1 LDGVYILPAG
11 GNSEPISISREAL
24 PQELLNFSP
33 DTTTALME
41 YDVNG
46 RGVHIYLTQD
56 SSDTR
61 THWWMDWESKTF
73 WPVTITTNY
82 EPTAICSL
90 QATAIEDMGVI
101 LGGRD
106 GYLRRLS
113 DLAETDDGTVYTTY
127 VDLGPIPLAPDGMTG
142 TLMEL
147 DAVMG
152 ENGADVT
159 WEIFPGKTFE
169 EVAGA
174 SSTNFTGTW
183 VAGINATVRPGGRGQ
198 GYKIR
203 ITGTS
208 GRKWAM
214 EQIVTR
220 VRQSGKR
227 RIA

>member
-1 LDGVYILPAG
+1 
-11 GNSEPISISREAL
+11 
-24 PQELLNFSP
+24 
-33 DTTTALME
+33 
-41 YDVNG
+41 
-46 RGVHIYLTQD
+46 
-56 SSDTR
+56 
-61 THWWMDWESKTF
+61 MDWESKTF